1 MTRRRSSAKATD
13 RWWPTRAGRAVGS
26 AAALVWVLAGPPIEN
41 GVPMPE
47 APRDGWRQYGIFK
60 TEGECRRAKEFMK
73 RVTGVGKYEWEAA
86 YWDRL
91 ARCASS
97 DE

>member
-1 MTRRRSSAKATD
+1 MTQRRSSARATD
-13 RWWPTRAGRAVGS
+13 GWWATGARRAVGP
-26 AAALVWVLAGPPIEN
+26 AVALVWVLAGPPIEN
-41 GVPMPE
+41 G
-47 APRDGWRQYGIFK
+47 APVLDAPQDAWRQYGHFK
-60 TEGECRRAKEFMK
+60 TEGECLRAKEFMK

-91 ARCASS
+91 ARCASR